1 MKTEAQKVVQA
12 MSPAQKLRAAERLYL
27 SARQLKAA
35 ALRAEHPD
43 WTTKPSVRPFARFSC
58 MPEANLFLMFTQR
71 LNTLGVAYMVSG
83 SVAVI
88 IYGEPRLTHDVDLI
102 VVLDRGHIAR
112 LPEVFPPAELY
123 CPPAEVIAVELAREQ
138 RGHFN
143 IIHHETGF
151 KADVYLSG
159 RDPLHAWGLARARQ
173 LEVEG
178 QMLSVAPPEYVIVRK
193 LEYYREGGSEK
204 HLRDIRSM
212 LAVSGEHIDRP
223 ALEELVQQ
231 RS

>member
-1 MKTEAQKVVQA
+1 
-12 MSPAQKLRAAERLYL
+12 
-27 SARQLKAA
+27 
-35 ALRAEHPD
+35 
-43 WTTKPSVRPFARFSC
+43 
-58 MPEANLFLMFTQR
+58 MPEANLFLLFTRR
-71 LNTLGVAYMVSG
+71 LNTLGVRYMVSG

-102 VVLDRGHIAR
+102 AVLDREQIAR
-112 LPEVFPPAELY
+112 LPEVFPPAEFD
-123 CPPAEVIAVELAREQ
+123 CPPPEVMAVEAAREQ

-159 RDPLHAWGLARARQ
+159 RDPLHAWGLARARR

-178 QMLSVAPPEYVIVRK
+178 EPLVVAPPEYVIVRK

-212 LAVSGEHIDRP
+212 LTTSPELINHAE
-223 ALEELVQQ
+223 LEQQIAARGVQEVWKRVQ
-231 RS
+231 EDKE

>member
-1 MKTEAQKVVQA
+1 
-12 MSPAQKLRAAERLYL
+12 
-27 SARQLKAA
+27 
-35 ALRAEHPD
+35 
-43 WTTKPSVRPFARFSC
+43 

-88 IYGEPRLTHDVDLI
+88 IYGEPRLTHDVDLV
-102 VVLDRGHIAR
+102 VVLDREHIAR
-112 LPEVFPPAELY
+112 LPDIFPPEEFY
-123 CPPAEVIAVELAREQ
+123 CPPVEAIEVEAAREQ

-151 KADVYLSG
+151 KADLYLSG
-159 RDPLHAWGLARARQ
+159 RDPLHAWGLARVRR

-178 QMLSVAPPEYVIVRK
+178 QVLVVAPPEYVILRK

-212 LAVSGEHIDRP
+212 LDTSAEAIKIADLEQQIADRGLQE
-223 ALEELVQQ
+223 AWRQVQK
-231 RS
+231 RSDGPLS

>member
-1 MKTEAQKVVQA
+1 
-12 MSPAQKLRAAERLYL
+12 
-27 SARQLKAA
+27 
-35 ALRAEHPD
+35 
-43 WTTKPSVRPFARFSC
+43 

-88 IYGEPRLTHDVDLI
+88 IYGAPRLTHDVDLI
-102 VVLDRGHIAR
+102 VELDRGQIAR
-112 LPEVFPPAELY
+112 LPDIFPPKEFY
-123 CPPAEVIAVELAREQ
+123 CPPSEVIAVEAAREQ

-151 KADVYLSG
+151 KADLYLSG
-159 RDPLHAWGLARARQ
+159 RDPLHAWGLARARR

-178 QMLSVAPPEYVIVRK
+178 QVLAVAPPEYVILRK
-193 LEYYREGGSEK
+193 LEYYRDGGSEK

-212 LAVSGEHIDRP
+212 LDTSPEAIKIAD
-223 ALEELVQQ
+223 LEQQ
-231 RS
+231 IAARGLQNVWQEVKKCSD

>member
-1 MKTEAQKVVQA
+1 
-12 MSPAQKLRAAERLYL
+12 
-27 SARQLKAA
+27 
-35 ALRAEHPD
+35 
-43 WTTKPSVRPFARFSC
+43 

-71 LNTLGVAYMVSG
+71 LNALGALYMVSG

-102 VVLDRGHIAR
+102 VVLDRAHIPR
-112 LPEVFPPAELY
+112 LFEIFPPAEFY
-123 CPPAEVIAVELAREQ
+123 CPPIEVIEVEAAREQ

-159 RDPLHAWGLARARQ
+159 RDPLHAWGLARARR

-178 QMLSVAPPEYVIVRK
+178 QVVVVAPPEYVIVRK

-204 HLRDIRSM
+204 HLRDICSM
-212 LAVSGEHIDRP
+212 LDTSPEAMHRAE
-223 ALEELVQQ
+223 LEQQIAARGLQEAWRQVQG
-231 RS
+231 RRN

>member
-1 MKTEAQKVVQA
+1 
-12 MSPAQKLRAAERLYL
+12 
-27 SARQLKAA
+27 
-35 ALRAEHPD
+35 
-43 WTTKPSVRPFARFSC
+43 
-58 MPEANLFLMFTQR
+58 MPEPNLFLMFTQR

-112 LPEVFPPAELY
+112 LPEVFPPSEFY
-123 CPPAEVIAVELAREQ
+123 CPPSEVIAVEAAREQ
-138 RGHFN
+138 RGHLN
-143 IIHHETGF
+143 IIHHQTGF

-159 RDPLHAWGLARARQ
+159 QDPLHAWGLARARQ
-173 LEVEG
+173 LEVDG
-178 QMLSVAPPEYVIVRK
+178 QRLVVAPPEYVILRK

-212 LAVSGEHIDRP
+212 LSTSPQAIQIAE
-223 ALEELVQQ
+223 LEQQIAARGLQEAWRQVQK
-231 RS
+231 RN

>member
-1 MKTEAQKVVQA
+1 
-12 MSPAQKLRAAERLYL
+12 
-27 SARQLKAA
+27 
-35 ALRAEHPD
+35 
-43 WTTKPSVRPFARFSC
+43 

-71 LNTLGVAYMVSG
+71 LNTLGVPYMVSG
-83 SVAVI
+83 SVTVI
-88 IYGEPRLTHDVDLI
+88 IYGEPLLTHHVVLL

-112 LPEVFPPAELY
+112 LPEVFPPAEFY

-159 RDPLHAWGLARARQ
+159 RDPLHTWGLARARK

-178 QMLSVAPPEYVIVRK
+178 QILIVAPPEYVILRK

-212 LAVSGEHIDRP
+212 LDTSSETIQISE
-223 ALEELVQQ
+223 LEQQIAARGLHEAWRQVQE
-231 RS
+231 RKD